1 MAGATRSALDT
12 PLCDRLGIRY
22 PICQGGM
29 ASVARVKLAAAIS
42 GAGGLGVIA
51 AAHGTA
57 ADPREDRP
65 VAEALLHRL
74 GSRA

>member
-1 MAGATRSALDT
+1 
-12 PLCDRLGIRY
+12 
-22 PICQGGM
+22 
-29 ASVARVKLAAAIS
+29 VARVKLAAAIS
-42 GAGGLGVIA
+42 RAGGLGVIA